1 MATKKKNELTYMQLP
16 LPQGRR
22 GYTMT
27 KRSWSGLNK
36 RQTIDTGNLSMES
49 NISTAEAPYLTPS
62 QEHISVS
69 SRYTNPISLFGFDDF
84 LIVIYRKSTALYVDY
99 LTFDEDGDLDSTYTG
114 VLQSSGATSKDE
126 YPRSVVQFN
135 VYDTPTDPVTGK
147 FIKKL
152 LIFPDKKS
160 MFFHTDDLLND
171 ENNDT
176 GNDFKIYDMDVLVKT
191 YKNDTA
197 PYLPPETASHN
208 YYYKNTSTEA
218 IEADTE
224 YGAAVYR
231 WVDDESDSENS
242 GWKISIP
249 PSMPGIKYAAVHLSR
264 LFGVDDDRVYASGYN
279 DYTNWN
285 LDTVDE
291 YNESNAWCSPAQS
304 NTKAGGVF
312 TGITTYQNYV
322 ICFKKDFM
330 HELYNTK
337 NPFRIQDVFAEGAI
351 DNRTIQDV
359 DGKLIFVSEDDVK
372 IFTGSNPRIIG
383 YSLNI
388 AKFEH
393 AVAGTDNRNYYLYC
407 EDENGVERLFVYDT
421 YFEEWSEQDIS
432 SAVLNFAHTKH
443 GMYMLCDDGYVHQLD
458 SKIYSQEWSFETD
471 LITNESV
478 NIKHLKKMQLFA
490 DVAAGAN
497 IKVYALYDD
506 EVFDED
512 TSQLVY
518 SSSGYGR
525 KAIRIKPRLSA
536 HYGIKLHFEGYG
548 YVRLYELELGMEQ
561 GGDLYVEC

>member
-84 LIVIYRKSTALYVDY
+84 LIVIYRESTALYVDY

-231 WVDDESDSENS
+231 WVDDESDSDNS

-383 YSLNI
+383 YNLNI

-393 AVAGTDNRNYYLYC
+393 AVSGTDNRNYYLYC
-407 EDENGVERLFVYDT
+407 EDEHGTQRLFVYDT
-421 YFEEWSEQDIS
+421 YFEEWSEQDIY
-432 SAVLNFAHTKH
+432 SAVLNFAHNKH
-443 GMYMLCDDGYVHQLD
+443 GMYMLCENGYVYQLD
-458 SKIYSQEWSFETD
+458 SKSYDHSWSFETD
-471 LITNESV
+471 LITNETV
-478 NIKHLKKMQLFA
+478 NIKHIKKIQLFA
-490 DVAAGAN
+490 DVAPDADV
-497 IKVYALYDD
+497 KVYFLYDD
-506 EVFDED
+506 ETFDAD
-512 TSQLVY
+512 TSQLAY
-518 SSSGYGR
+518 SSTGYGR
-525 KAIRIKPRLSA
+525 KAIRVKPRLTA
-536 HYGIKLHFEGYG
+536 HYGVKLHIEGNG
-548 YVRLYELELGMEQ
+548 YVRLYELELGMET
-561 GGDLYVEC
+561 GGDLYVEN

>member
-160 MFFHTDDLLND
+160 IFFHTDDLLND

-208 YYYKNTSTEA
+208 YYYKNLSTKA
-218 IEADTE
+218 KEADTE
-224 YGAAVYR
+224 YGSAVYR
-231 WVDDESDSENS
+231 WVDDESDSKNS

-279 DYTNWN
+279 DYTN
-285 LDTVDE
+285 
-291 YNESNAWCSPAQS
+291 
-304 NTKAGGVF
+304 
-312 TGITTYQNYV
+312 
-322 ICFKKDFM
+322 
-330 HELYNTK
+330 
-337 NPFRIQDVFAEGAI
+337 
-351 DNRTIQDV
+351 
-359 DGKLIFVSEDDVK
+359 
-372 IFTGSNPRIIG
+372 
-383 YSLNI
+383 
-388 AKFEH
+388 
-393 AVAGTDNRNYYLYC
+393 
-407 EDENGVERLFVYDT
+407 
-421 YFEEWSEQDIS
+421 
-432 SAVLNFAHTKH
+432 
-443 GMYMLCDDGYVHQLD
+443 
-458 SKIYSQEWSFETD
+458 
-471 LITNESV
+471 
-478 NIKHLKKMQLFA
+478 
-490 DVAAGAN
+490 
-497 IKVYALYDD
+497 
-506 EVFDED
+506 
-512 TSQLVY
+512 
-518 SSSGYGR
+518 
-525 KAIRIKPRLSA
+525 
-536 HYGIKLHFEGYG
+536 
-548 YVRLYELELGMEQ
+548 
-561 GGDLYVEC
+561 